1 MSRAGAVA
9 LAVVIVGGCAS
20 PGGLGRIFEPDV
32 YRVRPGDTLHS
43 IAWRYQLDPDALARW
58 NGIENPRTLQVG
70 RRLRLRPPEG
80 EPSDPASEVTAASET
95 PDEREG
101 DRDDASASL
110 NGAGKAA
117 GTGQDAGPGEWRWP
131 ADGEV
136 VGTFGD
142 GRVAGRGIDI
152 AGKVGQTV
160 AATRTGEV
168 VYSGD
173 GLKAYGRLIII
184 RHAGDF
190 LSAYAHNAELLV
202 DEGQRVER
210 GQAIARMGAS
220 RDGTALLH
228 FEIRDAGQPVDP
240 RDYLP
245 PRQ

>member
-1 MSRAGAVA
+1 MKRAAAVVLVAAVA
-9 LAVVIVGGCAS
+9 GGCAS
-20 PGGLGRIFEPDV
+20 PGGIGRIFEPDV
-32 YRVRPGDTLHS
+32 YRVRPGDTLYS

-58 NGIENPRTLQVG
+58 NGIDNPRTLQVG
-70 RRLRLRPPEG
+70 RRLRLRPPDGESNKRAGDGTSAPQPSNEG
-80 EPSDPASEVTAASET
+80 GGKLDEARASSKDGEKTADT
-95 PDEREG
+95 TQDGGQRE
-101 DRDDASASL
+101 
-110 NGAGKAA
+110 
-117 GTGQDAGPGEWRWP
+117 WHWP
-131 ADGEV
+131 AEGEV

-152 AGKVGQTV
+152 SGEVGQTV
-160 AATRTGEV
+160 AATRAGEV

-220 RDGTALLH
+220 RDGKALLH
-228 FEIRDAGQPVDP
+228 FEIRDSGQPMDP
-240 RDYLP
+240 LEFLP